1 MEKGVNYRLGF
12 VEIIFKIM
20 FKIRKI
26 KSTDLAKCALI
37 LEKSYSKPPYN
48 EKFSSGSALDYLKR
62 KFNYCAEHSFVAE
75 EDENI
80 IGFIIIN
87 LSYWTFGKQ
96 ALIEEIV
103 INKDMQ
109 GQGYGKKLTEYV
121 NDYLNNLGVKSLMLW
136 TRKDAGA
143 YNFHLKNGFI
153 EDENMAVMFKN
164 FDE

>member
-1 MEKGVNYRLGF
+1 MFNIK
-12 VEIIFKIM
+12 KIQ
-20 FKIRKI
+20 
-26 KSTDLAKCALI
+26 SADLTRCAEL
-37 LEKSYSKPPYN
+37 LEKSYSKSPYN
-48 EKFSSGSALDYLKR
+48 EKFSSGSAFNYLKS
-62 KFNYCAEHSFVAE
+62 KFDYCAEHSFVIK

-103 INKDMQ
+103 IDEGVQ
-109 GQGYGKKLTEYV
+109 GQGYGKKLMEYA
-121 NDYLNNLGVKSLMLW
+121 NNYLKSLGVKSLMLW
-136 TRKDAGA
+136 TRKDTDA

-164 FDE
+164 L